1 MNNLTKSVKLIG
13 EVVYLMLGADFT
25 RPIDTELIKIL
36 VSITFVIKIVKKA
49 WAEIKSRRPKD
60 IRLNMEVG

>member
-25 RPIDTELIKIL
+25 RPIDTELIKNPHINY
-36 VSITFVIKIVKKA
+36 ICY
-49 WAEIKSRRPKD
+49 
-60 IRLNMEVG
+60 